1 MTPLYAAPLY
11 VKVKTHILEQIRS
24 GALQAGSRVPS
35 ENELVESFKIS
46 RMTANRAL
54 NELTTEGHLARVPGV
69 GTFVKE
75 ATPRS
80 SLLELRNI
88 ADEII
93 ARGHKYTSRVEHLG
107 EVVATPNLIEDF
119 ELKSSTKLFH
129 IVIVHEENGMPVQF
143 EDRYV
148 NPFCAPN
155 FLKQDFTAQTPT
167 AYLLTTLPV
176 DELEHNVEAILP
188 DANQQRRLK
197 IAATEPC
204 LSLHRRSWSK
214 GHVVTSA
221 TLIYPAS
228 RYALYSRY
236 HTTSK
241 GQVTQ

>member
-1 MTPLYAAPLY
+1 MTPLYAQ
-11 VKVKTHILEQIRS
+11 VKTHILDQIRS

-69 GTFVKE
+69 GTFVKT

-88 ADEII
+88 AEEIA
-93 ARGHKYTSRVEHLG
+93 ARGHLYTSRIEDMR
-107 EVVATPNLIEDF
+107 EVTATPNQIEDF
-119 ELKSSTKLFH
+119 ELKNPTNLFH
-129 IVIVHEENGMPVQF
+129 IVIVHQENGMPVQL

-148 NPFCAPN
+148 NPFCAPL
-155 FLKQDFTAQTPT
+155 FLKQDFSSKTPT
-167 AYLLTTLPV
+167 SYLLAAVPA
-176 DELEHNVEAILP
+176 DELEHNVEAIMP
-188 DANQQRRLK
+188 DANQQRHLR
-197 IAATEPC
+197 IGGNEPC
-204 LSLHRRSWSK
+204 LSLHRRSWSQ

-236 HTTSK
+236 LTTSK
-241 GQVTQ
+241 GSISP

>member
-1 MTPLYAAPLY
+1 MTPLYAQ
-11 VKVKTHILEQIRS
+11 VKSYILDQIRS
-24 GALQAGSRVPS
+24 GVLTAGSRVPS
-35 ENELVESFKIS
+35 ENELVERFKIS

-54 NELTTEGHLARVPGV
+54 NELTSDGHLVRVPGV
-69 GTFVKE
+69 GTFVK
-75 ATPRS
+75 AVTSRS

-88 ADEII
+88 ADEIV
-93 ARGHKYTSRVEHLG
+93 ARGHRYSCRVED
-107 EVVATPNLIEDF
+107 VTTVTATPNLIEDF
-119 ELKSSTKLFH
+119 ELKSPTALFH
-129 IVIVHEENGMPVQF
+129 VVIVHEENSMPVQL

-148 NPFCAPN
+148 NPFCAPQ
-155 FLKQDFTAQTPT
+155 FLKQDFVLQTPT
-167 AYLLTTLPV
+167 AYLLQEVPV
-176 DELEHNVEAILP
+176 DELEHTVEAMIP

-241 GQVTQ
+241 GSLNQ

>member
-1 MTPLYAAPLY
+1 MTPLYAQ
-11 VKVKTHILEQIRS
+11 VKTHIMDQIRS
-24 GALQAGSRVPS
+24 GALKAGSRVAS

-54 NELTTEGHLARVPGV
+54 NELTSEGHLARVPGV

-93 ARGHKYTSRVEHLG
+93 ARGHRYSSRIEDLR
-107 EVVATPNLIEDF
+107 EVTATPALMEDF
-119 ELKSSTKLFH
+119 ELKSATPLFH
-129 IVIVHEENGMPVQF
+129 IVVVHEENGMPVQL

-155 FLKQDFTAQTPT
+155 FLRQDFSATTPT
-167 AYLLTTLPV
+167 AYLLAAIPV

-188 DANQQRRLK
+188 DANQQRHLH
-197 IAATEPC
+197 ISSNEPC

-214 GHVVTSA
+214 SHVVTSA

-228 RYALYSRY
+228 RYALHSRY
-236 HTTSK
+236 HTNSK
-241 GQVTQ
+241 GSIRQ

>member
-1 MTPLYAAPLY
+1 MTPLYLQ
-11 VKVKTHILEQIRS
+11 VKTHILDQIRT
-24 GALQAGSRVPS
+24 GTLQAGARVPS
-35 ENELVESFKIS
+35 ENELVASFKIS

-54 NELTTEGHLARVPGV
+54 NELTSEGHLARVPGV

-75 ATPRS
+75 ATPRT

-88 ADEII
+88 ADEIA
-93 ARGHKYTSRVEHLG
+93 ARGHIYSSRIEHVG
-107 EVVATPNLIEDF
+107 EATATPALMADF
-119 ELKSSTKLFH
+119 ELKSDTKLFH
-129 IVIVHEENGMPVQF
+129 IVIVHEENGMPVQL

-148 NPFCAPN
+148 NPFCAPH
-155 FLKQDFTAQTPT
+155 FLKQNFSSQTPT
-167 AYLLTTLPV
+167 AYLLTTIPV
-176 DELEHNVEAILP
+176 DELEHNVEAIMP

-197 IAATEPC
+197 ISSAEPC

-241 GQVTQ
+241 GSLSQ

>member
-1 MTPLYAAPLY
+1 MTPLYLQ
-11 VKVKTHILEQIRS
+11 VKTHILDQIRS
-24 GALQAGSRVPS
+24 GALKAGSRVPS

-54 NELTTEGHLARVPGV
+54 NELTSEGHLARVPGV

-75 ATPRS
+75 PTPRS

-88 ADEII
+88 ADEIV
-93 ARGHKYTSRVEHLG
+93 ARGHRYSSRIEHMG
-107 EVVATPNLIEDF
+107 EVTATPNLVEDF
-119 ELKSSTKLFH
+119 ELKSATPLFH
-129 IVIVHEENGMPVQF
+129 IVIVHEENGMPVQL

-148 NPFCAPN
+148 NPFCVPQ
-155 FLKQDFTAQTPT
+155 FLKQDFNSQTPT
-167 AYLLTTLPV
+167 AYLLNSVPV
-176 DELEHNVEAILP
+176 DELEHNVEAIMP

-197 IAATEPC
+197 ISATEPC
-204 LSLHRRSWSK
+204 LSLHRRSWSQ

-241 GQVTQ
+241 GSLSQ

>member
-1 MTPLYAAPLY
+1 MNLAQPLYAR
-11 VKVKTHILEQIRS
+11 VKDHILAQIRS
-24 GALQAGSRVPS
+24 GALAAGHRVPS
-35 ENELVESFKIS
+35 ENELVSQFNIS

-54 NELTTEGHLARVPGV
+54 RDLTSEGFLARVPGV

-75 ATPRS
+75 ATPRT

-88 ADEII
+88 ADEIA
-93 ARGHKYTSRVEHLG
+93 ARGHRYSSRIEDLR
-107 EVVATPNLIEDF
+107 EVQATPNLIEDF
-119 ELKSSTKLFH
+119 EFKSPTPLFH
-129 IVIVHEENGMPVQF
+129 ISIVHEENDMPVQF

-148 NPFCAPN
+148 NPFCAPQ
-155 FLKQDFTAQTPT
+155 FMKQDFAHLTPT
-167 AYLLTTLPV
+167 AYLLSLLPA

-197 IAATEPC
+197 ISSSEPC
-204 LSLHRRSWSK
+204 LSLHRRTWSG

-236 HTTSK
+236 QTTSK
-241 GQVTQ
+241 NQ